1 MGSHPINLAVRF
13 LLEFFALL
21 VMGAWGW
28 RQTDSWLKFVLAL
41 GIPLILAIVWGT
53 FAVPNDP
60 SRSGSAPVAVPGILR
75 LVIELA
81 IFSLAVWAL
90 YDMGYT
96 SFSWIL
102 AIIVALHYIVSY
114 DRIRW
119 LVAQ

>member
-13 LLEFFALL
+13 LLELFALL

-28 RQTDSWLKFVLAL
+28 RQTDSWLKFILAL
-41 GIPLILAIVWGT
+41 GIPLILAFVWGT

-60 SRSGSAPVAVPGILR
+60 SRSGAAPVAVPGILR

-81 IFSLAVWAL
+81 IFGLAVWAL
-90 YDMGYT
+90 YDMGFT
-96 SFSWIL
+96 SFSWVL
-102 AIIVALHYIVSY
+102 AIIVALHYIASY